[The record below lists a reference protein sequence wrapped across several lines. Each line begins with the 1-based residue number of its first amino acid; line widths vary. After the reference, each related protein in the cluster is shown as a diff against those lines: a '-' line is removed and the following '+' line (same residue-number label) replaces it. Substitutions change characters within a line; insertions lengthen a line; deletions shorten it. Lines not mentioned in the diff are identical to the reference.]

1 MDRRDFLKLT
11 SLAGFSLVTPIWAR
25 GAQAMGNHDGPFW
38 VLVNA
43 GGGWDPTSLCDPKGR
58 RNEETPD
65 PMNMYFTG
73 DIGEA
78 GRLRYAPV
86 GNNAYFFDKYFR
98 ELLVING
105 IDSQTNG
112 HSAGTRHTWSG
123 RLAEGHPSFGA
134 LLAASTAPEK
144 PMAMLTNGGY
154 DFTAGLIG
162 PSRVGDVGTL
172 QQIAFPNRNS
182 PDDANSEFHTPETW
196 SRIAEAS
203 AARLE
208 RQRDAQHLPRE
219 RDAMSLLYTARASD
233 NELSRL
239 TDFLPDDL
247 DNSGNP
253 LRRQAQIA
261 IAAFKAG
268 LSVSANLDLG
278 GFDTHGNH
286 DESHI
291 PRLEQLLDGVDF
303 LMEEAER
310 QNIRDD
316 LIVAVG
322 SDFGRTP
329 GYNDNN
335 GKDHWSITSM
345 MFMGAGI
352 NGNRVIG
359 SSDDG
364 HRPYEIDPD
373 TLETADNGGIRINPV
388 HIHQAMRDLAGIS
401 EHELAV
407 QFPLGAERLDL
418 F

>member
-1 MDRRDFLKLT
+1 
-11 SLAGFSLVTPIWAR
+11 
-25 GAQAMGNHDGPFW
+25 
-38 VLVNA
+38 
-43 GGGWDPTSLCDPKGR
+43 
-58 RNEETPD
+58 
-65 PMNMYFTG
+65 
-73 DIGEA
+73 
-78 GRLRYAPV
+78 
-86 GNNAYFFDKYFR
+86 
-98 ELLVING
+98 
-105 IDSQTNG
+105 
-112 HSAGTRHTWSG
+112 
-123 RLAEGHPSFGA
+123 
-134 LLAASTAPEK
+134 
-144 PMAMLTNGGY
+144 
-154 DFTAGLIG
+154 
-162 PSRVGDVGTL
+162 
-172 QQIAFPNRNS
+172 
-182 PDDANSEFHTPETW
+182 
-196 SRIAEAS
+196 
-203 AARLE
+203 
-208 RQRDAQHLPRE
+208 
-219 RDAMSLLYTARASD
+219 MSLLYTARASD